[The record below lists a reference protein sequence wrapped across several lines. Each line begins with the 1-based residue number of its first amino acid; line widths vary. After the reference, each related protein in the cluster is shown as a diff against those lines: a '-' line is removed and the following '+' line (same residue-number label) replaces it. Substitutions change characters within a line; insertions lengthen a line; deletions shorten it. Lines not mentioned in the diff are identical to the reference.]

1 MAEIFKFFNSTATD
15 KRLYQ
20 AEDFA
25 DFFAEFLSSGLVHRD
40 GEPFISVALGSNP
53 KLETS
58 VSTGSAIVKGHLYK
72 NTSDITLTHYKR
84 ALPKID
90 RIVLRLDN
98 TEANRHIKIFVL
110 EGTPSAT
117 PVPPTLTR
125 TNDIFELSLA
135 QIRVPDV
142 VTDSDLI
149 IVDERYNQDL
159 CGVVDSLISIP
170 LGDIE
175 NDFNKFKNNLSDE
188 FYRWF
193 DDAIRQSNIEL
204 LEGELKLI
212 KENQI
217 ELLMQ
222 RYLEGK
228 STDMDAG
235 YFYDVLKDN
244 SKLDT
249 ANTTIILDTNNMQ
262 MKFPAN
268 SNSAK
273 ATWKPHEIGF
283 ITSKV
288 KHFQTRPIQNV
299 LTLAEDALAGQN
311 KIKVENTILTITE
324 VD

>member
-1 MAEIFKFFNSTATD
+1 MAEIYKFFNSTATD

-40 GEPFISVALGSNP
+40 GEPFIDTILGSNT
-53 KLETS
+53 KSQTRVS
-58 VSTGSAIVKGHLYK
+58 VGSAIIKGHLYK
-72 NTSDITLTHYKR
+72 NDSDIVLNHYKR
-84 ALPKID
+84 NLPKID

-98 TEANRHIKIFVL
+98 REDNRFIKIFIL
-110 EGTPSAT
+110 EGEPSTT
-117 PVPPTLTR
+117 PVAPSLTR
-125 TNDIFELSLA
+125 TNEIYELSLA
-135 QIRVPDV
+135 QVRVPDV
-142 VTDSDLI
+142 VTDTDLV
-149 IVDERYNQDL
+149 IVDERYNEEL
-159 CGVVDSLISIP
+159 CGIADSLISIP
-170 LGDIE
+170 MADLE
-175 NDFNKFKNNLSDE
+175 NDFNKFKNSMSNE
-188 FYRWF
+188 FYSWF

-212 KENQI
+212 KQNQI

-222 RYLEGK
+222 NYLDGK
-228 STDMDAG
+228 ATDMDAG

-249 ANTTIILDTNNMQ
+249 SNTTTILDTNNMELR
-262 MKFPAN
+262 FPVNATT
-268 SNSAK
+268 AK

-283 ITSKV
+283 TTSKV
-288 KHFQTRPIQNV
+288 KHYQTRPIQNV
-299 LTLAEDALAGQN
+299 LTLQSDALAGQN